1 MAALSISNHL
11 KKLQQTMKKYSV
23 LFAALAVIA
32 LAGCKKEESRNMNG
46 IVIGG
51 ETYQNADKQAYSP
64 DFQYVMFDG
73 TDDILWNGVVYPYT
87 MIDNPSTR
95 NEVTTYSSYAVL
107 DVPADA
113 IVDDVTILYPGVADL
128 EVDENIVMVDET
140 PNAGLPNQITNCVW
154 PMGYH
159 SSHFNHHGQIMLK
172 NAVAIVPPA
181 VKYGLP
187 CFQNIVT
194 NNPTYFPDMTAAD
207 FATVADLPTMV
218 VTSVELLSTG
228 AKLTGNAHVAFDEA
242 EIPSVV
248 MDDPMGDGADVLTAE
263 APNMGIAIP
272 AAGNN
277 FKIVGNIP
285 VTPNLAGATFQMKVY
300 FDLYMST
307 GAVLHCVYVGDSRTL
322 GADDFTR
329 NLRTTCIANMFT
341 AQNYTKVRILSAE

>member
-73 TDDILWNGVVYPYT
+73 TDNILFNGVAYTYT

-95 NEVTTYSSYAVL
+95 NEVTDYSSYAIL
-107 DVPADA
+107 NVPAEA
-113 IVDDVTILYPGVADL
+113 IVDDVTILYPGVANL
-128 EVDENIVMVDET
+128 EVDANMVMVDET

-159 SSHFNHHGQIMLK
+159 SSHFNHHGEIMLK
-172 NAVAIVPPA
+172 NAVAIVSPA

-187 CFQNIVT
+187 CFQNFVT
-194 NNPTYFPDMTAAD
+194 ANPTYFPNMTAAD
-207 FATVADLPTMV
+207 FATVADLPEMV
-218 VTSVELLSTG
+218 VTSVELLST
-228 AKLTGNAHVAFDEA
+228 AKITGNAHVAFDA
-242 EIPSVV
+242 TTDIPSLV
-248 MDDPMGDGADVLTAE
+248 MDDPMGESADVLTAE
-263 APNMGIAIP
+263 APNMGITMP
-272 AAGNN
+272 AAGNT
-277 FKIVGNIP
+277 FTIVGNIP
-285 VTPNLAGATFQMKVY
+285 VTPNLAGADLQMKVY
-300 FDLYMST
+300 FDLYLASGT
-307 GAVLHCVYVGDSRTL
+307 TLHCVYVGTSNTV
-322 GADDFTR
+322 ADGQITR
-329 NLRTTCIANMFT
+329 SHRTTCIANMFT
-341 AQNYTKVRILSAE
+341 AQNYTKIRILGQE